1 MGASEW
7 EALVGGLWWEA
18 SRRSLCSGPLVWGL
32 WRGALMSGFWWDSS
46 GRRPLGEGIYWRSL
60 MKGL

>member
-7 EALVGGLWWEA
+7 EALVGGLWWKA

-32 WRGALMSGFWWDSS
+32 WWGALMGGFWWEAS
-46 GRRPLGEGIYWRSL
+46 GGRPLGEGLYWGSL
-60 MKGL
+60 MEGL

>member
-32 WRGALMSGFWWDSS
+32 WWGALMGGFWWEAS
-46 GRRPLGEGIYWRSL
+46 GGRPLGEGLYWGSL
-60 MKGL
+60 MGGL